1 MNNVNMRD
9 ILFIIFLF
17 IIMYIIWQIIIAG
30 IALVFRLFVPLAIVL
45 GVFMGYKWLK
55 SSGRM

>member
-1 MNNVNMRD
+1 MRD

-17 IIMYIIWQIIIAG
+17 IIMYIIWQMLIAG
-30 IALVFRLFVPLAIVL
+30 IALVFRLFVPLVIAL